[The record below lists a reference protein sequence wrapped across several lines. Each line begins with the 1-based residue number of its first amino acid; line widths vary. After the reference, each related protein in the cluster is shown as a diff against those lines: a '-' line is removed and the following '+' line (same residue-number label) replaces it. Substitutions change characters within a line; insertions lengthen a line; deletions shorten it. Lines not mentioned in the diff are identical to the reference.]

1 MEISEG
7 EGGGQL
13 HILFALQVAE
23 TLSLIEHSSG
33 LFQKLTKAMMMIM
46 MMMMMMMMMVTVIMM
61 KTMVM
66 IKMLE

>member
-33 LFQKLTKAMMMIM
+33 LFQKVTKAMM